1 MTRSM
6 SPRFWLAR
14 IRLVVVAV
22 MAAVMVASAA
32 CSSTVPSTSGVSSAS
47 SAEAS
52 TPLAG
57 AAATQLDTAVGQAM
71 TEASIPGAIVGIWGP
86 AGNYVRAFGV
96 ADKTTRAPMSTDM
109 YSRIGSVTKTFT
121 VTALLQ
127 LVDEAKLK
135 LDDPIS
141 KYIPGVPAGDQIT
154 LRDLA
159 QMQSGLLTFDDV
171 AEFANSY
178 LTDPHQSFTPA
189 QLLGYA
195 LDKPLQFPPGSQ
207 YQYSNT
213 NTVLLGL
220 VVEKQSGQSLPD
232 YIRDHILAPLKM
244 THTSFPTTAAFPDP
258 HPQGY
263 TAPQGMELSAT
274 DWNPSWAWGAGN
286 MISTI
291 EDMRIW
297 ARALATGALLTP
309 ETQRQRL
316 DTTVPMNPQRSA
328 FYGLG
333 IFSAGGWI
341 GHSGSMFGYQTVALY
356 LPQTQTTLVFFINTN
371 APLDASTKLASA
383 ITKVIS
389 PDHQY
394 R

>member
-1 MTRSM
+1 MTEPVCR
-6 SPRFWLAR
+6 RFAVR

-22 MAAVMVASAA
+22 LVPVMVAA
-32 CSSTVPSTSGVSSAS
+32 CSSTVPSTPGGSLTS

-52 TPLAG
+52 APLAAPTATRLD
-57 AAATQLDTAVGQAM
+57 AAIGQAM
-71 TEASIPGAIVGIWGP
+71 TDASIPGAIVGIWGP
-86 AGNYVRAFGV
+86 AGDYVRAFGV
-96 ADKTTRAPMSTDM
+96 ADKATQALMQTDF

-121 VTALLQ
+121 VTAVLQ
-127 LVDEAKLK
+127 LVDQGKLA
-135 LDDPIS
+135 LNDPIT
-141 KYIPGVPAGDQIT
+141 KYIAGVPSGDKIT
-154 LRDLA
+154 LRELA
-159 QMQSGLLTFDDV
+159 QMQSGLITFDDV
-171 AEFANSY
+171 EQFVNSV
-178 LTDPHQSFTPA
+178 LADPHQSLTPA

-195 LDKPLQFPPGSQ
+195 LDEPLQFPPGTQ

-232 YIRDHILAPLKM
+232 YIREHILAPLKL
-244 THTSFPTTAAFPDP
+244 THTSFPATAAFPDP

-263 TAPQGMELSAT
+263 TAPQGAELTAT

-286 MISTI
+286 MISTL

-297 ARALATGALLTP
+297 AYALATGQLLTP

-316 DTTVPMNPQRSA
+316 DSTVPMNPAKSA

-333 IFSAGGWI
+333 IFNAGGWI
-341 GHSGSMFGYQTVALY
+341 GHSGSIFGYQTVVLY
-356 LPQTQTTLVFFINTN
+356 LPQTQTTLVFFINTDT
-371 APLDASTKLASA
+371 PHQASTTLASA
-383 ITKVIS
+383 ITSVIS
-389 PDHQY
+389 PDHVY

>member
-1 MTRSM
+1 MTGPVCR
-6 SPRFWLAR
+6 RFVVR

-22 MAAVMVASAA
+22 LAPVMVAA
-32 CSSTVPSTSGVSSAS
+32 CSSTVPSTPGGSLTS

-52 TPLAG
+52 APLAAPTATRLD
-57 AAATQLDTAVGQAM
+57 AAIGQAM
-71 TEASIPGAIVGIWGP
+71 TDASIPGAIVGIWGP
-86 AGNYVRAFGV
+86 AGDYVRAFGV
-96 ADKTTRAPMSTDM
+96 ADKATQAPMQTDF

-121 VTALLQ
+121 VTAVLQ
-127 LVDEAKLK
+127 LVDQGKLA
-135 LDDPIS
+135 LNDPIT
-141 KYIPGVPAGDQIT
+141 KYIAGVPSGDKIT
-154 LRDLA
+154 LRELA
-159 QMQSGLLTFDDV
+159 QMQSGLITFDDV
-171 AEFANSY
+171 EQFVNSV
-178 LTDPHQSFTPA
+178 LADPHQSFTPA

-195 LDKPLQFPPGSQ
+195 QDKPLQFPPGTQ

-232 YIRDHILAPLKM
+232 YIREHILVPLKL
-244 THTSFPTTAAFPDP
+244 THTSFPITAAFPDP

-263 TAPQGMELSAT
+263 TAPQGAELTAT

-286 MISTI
+286 MISTL

-297 ARALATGALLTP
+297 AHALATGPLLTP

-316 DTTVPMNPQRSA
+316 DTTVPMNPEKSA

-333 IFSAGGWI
+333 IFNAGGWI
-341 GHSGSMFGYQTVALY
+341 GHSGSIFGYQTVALY
-356 LPQTQTTLVFFINTN
+356 LPQTQTTLVFFINTDT
-371 APLDASTKLASA
+371 PHQASTTLASA
-383 ITKVIS
+383 ITSVIS
-389 PDHQY
+389 PDHVY

>member
-1 MTRSM
+1 MTGPVCR
-6 SPRFWLAR
+6 RFVVR

-22 MAAVMVASAA
+22 LAPVMVAA
-32 CSSTVPSTSGVSSAS
+32 CSSTVPSTSGGSLTS

-52 TPLAG
+52 APLAAPTATRLD
-57 AAATQLDTAVGQAM
+57 AAIGQAM
-71 TEASIPGAIVGIWGP
+71 TDASIPGAIVGIWGP
-86 AGNYVRAFGV
+86 AEDYVRAFGV
-96 ADKTTRAPMSTDM
+96 ADKATQAPMQTDF

-121 VTALLQ
+121 VTAVLQ
-127 LVDEAKLK
+127 LVDQGKLA
-135 LDDPIS
+135 LNDPIT
-141 KYIPGVPAGDQIT
+141 KYIAGVPSGDKIT
-154 LRDLA
+154 LRELA
-159 QMQSGLLTFDDV
+159 QMQSGLITFDDV
-171 AEFANSY
+171 EQFVNSV
-178 LTDPHQSFTPA
+178 LADPHQSFTPA

-195 LDKPLQFPPGSQ
+195 QEKPLQFPPGTQ

-232 YIRDHILAPLKM
+232 YIREHILAPLNL

-263 TAPQGMELSAT
+263 TAPQGAELTAT

-286 MISTI
+286 MISTL

-297 ARALATGALLTP
+297 AHALAIGPLLTP

-316 DTTVPMNPQRSA
+316 DTTVPMNPEKSA

-333 IFSAGGWI
+333 IFNAGGWI
-341 GHSGSMFGYQTVALY
+341 GHSGSIFGYQTVALY
-356 LPQTQTTLVFFINTN
+356 LPQTQTTLVFFINTDT
-371 APLDASTKLASA
+371 PHQASTTLASA
-383 ITKVIS
+383 ITSVIS
-389 PDHQY
+389 PDHVY